1 MVIASVVGGRE
12 KEVKMDKYEVI
23 RQDVLWVLKY
33 YGTNLGK
40 IPKVEQQAERIV
52 EFIRQLDM
60 AEGILEAEGLDLVKV
75 IGETTKEV
83 GKSGNKV

>member
-1 MVIASVVGGRE
+1 
-12 KEVKMDKYEVI
+12 MDKYEVI

-33 YGTNLGK
+33 YGPNLGK

>member
-1 MVIASVVGGRE
+1 
-12 KEVKMDKYEVI
+12 MDKYEVI
-23 RQDVLWVLKY
+23 RQDVLWVLNN

-40 IPKVEQQAERIV
+40 IPKIEQQAQRIV

-75 IGETTKEV
+75 IGETTKEG
-83 GKSGNKV
+83 GKG

>member
-1 MVIASVVGGRE
+1 
-12 KEVKMDKYEVI
+12 MDKYEVI